1 MAVPLLSQPIV
12 ARTGRNAAGGMGEDR
27 SVTANG
33 LDRADRPDRAIQHD
47 PVSMPDGADDLT
59 RSYERCRALHAR
71 YGRTYYRATRLLP
84 AWKRRHVHALYG
96 FARFADEIVDSF
108 DAASP
113 EARAVR
119 LATWSD
125 ALEAGL
131 AGRPM
136 NDAVLPAVI
145 HTIAVFDLDPAD
157 FTLFLRSMTMDL
169 TVTRYETY
177 ADLLDYMEGSAAVI
191 GAMMLP
197 LLGARDRAAAL
208 GPARELGRA
217 FQLTNFIRDVAEDL
231 RRGRVYLPQE
241 DLRRFGLTDADLAAA
256 VAVGSATPQIKSLIG
271 YEVSRAREHYRSAA
285 TGIGMLAPGSR
296 ACIRTAFRLYQG
308 ILDEIERAD
317 GDVVARRAT
326 VPPARRFALVAMSL
340 VRRPIPTR

>member
-1 MAVPLLSQPIV
+1 
-12 ARTGRNAAGGMGEDR
+12 MGEDR

-33 LDRADRPDRAIQHD
+33 LDRAIEHDRAIQHD
-47 PVSMPDGADDLT
+47 RLSMPDGADDLD
-59 RSYERCRALHAR
+59 RAYERCRVLHAR

-108 DAASP
+108 EATAPD
-113 EARAVR
+113 ARAAR
-119 LATWSD
+119 LAAWSD
-125 ALEAGL
+125 ALETGL
-131 AGRPM
+131 AGGPID
-136 NDAVLPAVI
+136 DAVLPAVI

-169 TVTRYETY
+169 TVTRYDTY

-197 LLGARDRAAAL
+197 LLGARDQAAAL

-231 RRGRVYLPQE
+231 QRGRVYLPQD
-241 DLRRFGLTDADLAAA
+241 DLRRFGVSDADLADA
-256 VAVGSATPQIKSLIG
+256 VAAGSATPQIKSLIS

-285 TGIGMLAPGSR
+285 TGIGMLVPGSR

-317 GDVVARRAT
+317 GDVIARRAT
-326 VPPARRFALVAMSL
+326 VPPVRRFALVAASL
-340 VRRPIPTR
+340 VPRSVRAR

>member
-1 MAVPLLSQPIV
+1 
-12 ARTGRNAAGGMGEDR
+12 MGEDR

-33 LDRADRPDRAIQHD
+33 LDRADQHD
-47 PVSMPDGADDLT
+47 PVSMPDRADDLD
-59 RSYERCRALHAR
+59 RAYERCRALHAR

-96 FARFADEIVDSF
+96 FARFADEIVDGF
-108 DAASP
+108 DGTVPEVRAA
-113 EARAVR
+113 R
-119 LATWSD
+119 LAAWSD
-125 ALEAGL
+125 ALEDGL
-131 AGRPM
+131 VGGPV

-197 LLGARDRAAAL
+197 LLGARDRSMAL
-208 GPARELGRA
+208 EPARELGRA

-241 DLRRFGLTDADLAAA
+241 DLRRFGVTDAGIAAA
-256 VAVGSATPQIKSLIG
+256 VAAGSATPQIKSLIG
-271 YEVSRAREHYRSAA
+271 YEVIRARQHYRSAA
-285 TGIGMLAPGSR
+285 TGIDLLAPGSR

-308 ILDEIERAD
+308 ILDEIEHAD
-317 GDVVARRAT
+317 GDVIARRAT
-326 VPPARRFALVAMSL
+326 VRPVRRLSLTVAGLARRRV
-340 VRRPIPTR
+340 PTR

>member
-1 MAVPLLSQPIV
+1 
-12 ARTGRNAAGGMGEDR
+12 
-27 SVTANG
+27 
-33 LDRADRPDRAIQHD
+33 
-47 PVSMPDGADDLT
+47 MPDGTDDLD
-59 RSYERCRALHAR
+59 RSYERCRVLHAR

-108 DAASP
+108 DAALP
-113 EARAVR
+113 EARAAR
-119 LATWSD
+119 LAAWSD

-131 AGRPM
+131 AGGPI

-169 TVTRYETY
+169 TVARYETY
-177 ADLLDYMEGSAAVI
+177 TDLLDYMEGSAAVI

-231 RRGRVYLPQE
+231 RRGRVYLPQA
-241 DLRRFGLTDADLAAA
+241 DLHRFGVTDAALADA
-256 VAVGSATPQIKSLIG
+256 VAAGSATPQIKSLIG
-271 YEVSRAREHYRSAA
+271 YEVSRAREHYRAAA

-317 GDVVARRAT
+317 GDVIARRAT
-326 VPPARRFALVAMSL
+326 VPPARRFGLVAVSL
-340 VRRPIPTR
+340 APWPVRTR

>member
-1 MAVPLLSQPIV
+1 
-12 ARTGRNAAGGMGEDR
+12 MGEDR

-33 LDRADRPDRAIQHD
+33 LERADRPNHAVHHDRPIQHD
-47 PVSMPDGADDLT
+47 PVSMSDGADDLD
-59 RSYERCRALHAR
+59 RADDLNRAYERCRTLHAR

-96 FARFADEIVDSF
+96 FARYADEIVDSF
-108 DAASP
+108 DSASP
-113 EARAVR
+113 DARAAR
-119 LATWSD
+119 LAAWSD

-131 AGRPM
+131 AGGPIS
-136 NDAVLPAVI
+136 DGVLPAVI

-157 FTLFLRSMTMDL
+157 FTLFLRSMAMDL
-169 TVTRYETY
+169 TVFRYETY

-197 LLGARDRAAAL
+197 LLGARDRATAL

-241 DLRRFGLTDADLAAA
+241 DLRRFGVTDTGLAAA
-256 VAVGSATPQIKSLIG
+256 VAAGSATPQIKGLIG

-285 TGIGMLAPGSR
+285 AGIDLLAPGSR

-317 GDVVARRAT
+317 GDVIARRAT
-326 VPPARRFALVAMSL
+326 VRPARRFALVAVSL
-340 VRRPIPTR
+340 APRPVRGDARRPLATR

>member
-1 MAVPLLSQPIV
+1 
-12 ARTGRNAAGGMGEDR
+12 
-27 SVTANG
+27 
-33 LDRADRPDRAIQHD
+33 
-47 PVSMPDGADDLT
+47 MPDGADDLA

-71 YGRTYYRATRLLP
+71 HGRTYYQATHLLP

-96 FARFADEIVDSF
+96 FARFADEIVDGF
-108 DAASP
+108 DGAIPEVRAA
-113 EARAVR
+113 R
-119 LATWSD
+119 LAAWSD
-125 ALEAGL
+125 ALDVSL
-131 AGRPM
+131 AGGPVH
-136 NDAVLPAVI
+136 DAVLPAVI

-157 FTLFLRSMTMDL
+157 FTLFLRSMAMDL

-197 LLGARDRAAAL
+197 LLGARDRDAAL

-241 DLRRFGLTDADLAAA
+241 DLRRFGVTDAGLAAA
-256 VAVGSATPQIKSLIG
+256 VAAGSATPQIKRLIG

-285 TGIGMLAPGSR
+285 AGIGMLAPGSR

-317 GDVVARRAT
+317 GDVIARRAM
-326 VPPARRFALVAMSL
+326 VPPARRLALVAAG
-340 VRRPIPTR
+340 VGRRRVPTR